1 MSRFEPEMTA
11 TLRSLLQR
19 VGSLERYA
27 SSGKFIDFTPT
38 LTGSTADPNLGATG
52 TATGRYTRHG
62 DWTFAIGDIRF
73 AGAGVAAGTGD
84 YRIGLPAPGTAAT
97 TSGTFTVLGHWR
109 CTNGLGSSFK
119 STDILVGTSAAYM
132 TCRYPL
138 TYPTGT
144 DTVVGAAA
152 PWAWAAGYRIS
163 FAVMYEA
170 AP

>member
-1 MSRFEPEMTA
+1 MSRFEPGLTA
-11 TLRSLLQR
+11 TLRDLLRR

-27 SSGKFIDFTPT
+27 ASGKFIDYVPT

-52 TATGRYTRHG
+52 TATGRYVRLG
-62 DWTFAIGDIRF
+62 DLVYAVGDLRF
-73 AGAGVAAGTGD
+73 LGAGAAAGTGD
-84 YRIGLPAPGTAAT
+84 YRIGLPVAGTDST
-97 TSGTFTVLGHWR
+97 TSGTFSVLGHWR
-109 CTNGLGSSFK
+109 CTNGLGGSFK
-119 STDILVGTSAAYM
+119 GTDVLVGTSADYM

-163 FAVMYEA
+163 FGVLYEA
-170 AP
+170 LA